1 VNNTIL
7 DSKVY
12 IFDIVSIHRAEYINF
27 RCLFKNPVKKIFMQ
41 LGLLA
46 EEINLNK
53 L

>member
-1 VNNTIL
+1 ML

-12 IFDIVSIHRAEYINF
+12 IFDIVFDEIHRTEYIIF
-27 RCLFKNPVKKIFMQ
+27 RCLFKNPVKIIFMQ
-41 LGLLA
+41 LGFLA